1 MKDEKAK
8 GYEWIGDADETVE
21 APANEHSEKYY
32 EPNRDYDNEYSP
44 TKDDIKTFPDLQN
57 GPSSLIQGSPVA
69 IQQVGIHNFRLPL
82 KYSKRGGGDMASS
95 KAFLFGGGGGM
106 GGRGGGRQTTF
117 SVSMGSMGSNKAPKK
132 GKKGTVITKKEA
144 DKKMKDKKHKAK
156 KEEPKPKV
164 DGATLDMDMDSYFAN
179 RPAKAAADA

>member
-1 MKDEKAK
+1 MDVKGKADVMFFNRL
-8 GYEWIGDADETVE
+8 DAVTAVKKFNGLTLDNRPMVVALKESA
-21 APANEHSEKYY
+21 AP
-32 EPNRDYDNEYSP
+32 
-44 TKDDIKTFPDLQN
+44 
-57 GPSSLIQGSPVA
+57 
-69 IQQVGIHNFRLPL
+69 
-82 KYSKRGGGDMASS
+82 KRGGSDMASS
-95 KAFLFGGGGGM
+95 KAFLFGGGGGGM

-117 SVSMGSMGSNKAPKK
+117 SVSMGSNKAPKK

-144 DKKMKDKKHKAK
+144 DKKMKDKKPKAK

>member
-1 MKDEKAK
+1 MDVKGKADVMFFNRL
-8 GYEWIGDADETVE
+8 DAVTAVKKFNGLTLDNRPMVVALKESA
-21 APANEHSEKYY
+21 AP
-32 EPNRDYDNEYSP
+32 
-44 TKDDIKTFPDLQN
+44 
-57 GPSSLIQGSPVA
+57 
-69 IQQVGIHNFRLPL
+69 
-82 KYSKRGGGDMASS
+82 KRGGGDMASS

-132 GKKGTVITKKEA
+132 GKKGTVITKEA